1 MSREEQFDFYWKEIF
16 TGLAYNPIEFNTY
29 RFDQSMSLPGKLN
42 KLYDLFKDLALN
54 NQEVM
59 DYLKEFVETFD
70 VKLYT
75 TIGDVLVVWLEDGR
89 LADVVRESINEEVI
103 EARNEFGSLKE
114 RLGGIDGKIVETKEE
129 VIEARNEFGSLK
141 ERLDG
146 IDGNIIETKEE
157 GTLELTNFKELIT
170 FETKE
175 RLKNIRLM
183 VNFPRLETEVDDSE
197 RLQRA
202 VNSFEGNY
210 GGLILIQETLYVSK
224 PIVIN
229 KTGITIEG
237 ISNKISKIV
246 SRCPNKTFDIKVLYN
261 GKPYTNAEYCKFF
274 MNNIT
279 LQAEG
284 EATSSNNAVGLWL
297 QWVFASQFNNLIIN
311 NFKRGLVLKSSHL
324 NTFNNL
330 MLTNAPNDSLEPH
343 YISNN
348 VGLSCDSSAD
358 EAFEKE
364 SNNNVFNGGWFTD
377 TNIDFRGMN
386 DTVIT
391 NIDFEPLR
399 GTLFTGDFNKFSNC
413 RFERFDI
420 RAINE
425 PEKYP
430 RFTWFEVGSSC
441 KIESSDFYQSGAHQS
456 RNYPMFRIKG
466 NDNKIVY
473 PKKASYNLHTF
484 TFETGAKNNQLII
497 EKEYTD
503 FEKTLFNDDYKQEMN
518 QVSGDIANNIIE
530 YHINGKKVLY
540 HQDYIKSQ
548 GVFEVFTLKSK
559 SLVDDGMWMKQG
571 CSLNGYNNAL
581 SPFVAVGANE
591 FDSYEVWLT
600 GEAMQ
605 RIIMNGELSKANQDG
620 VYTFTVALYLQ
631 TGVTAEIGIGGGALT
646 KITCAN
652 QWVITQ
658 VRGYRRK
665 NEAIQPQVIFNGANG
680 KNAYISGL
688 TVVKG
693 NVGALIPN
701 ETASIIK
708 TIR

>member
-1 MSREEQFDFYWKEIF
+1 MSTEKQFDFYWKEIF

-70 VKLYT
+70 EKLYE
-75 TIGDVLVVWLEDGR
+75 TIEDVLTVWLEDGR
-89 LADVVRESINEEVI
+89 LADVVRVAINEEVI

-114 RLGGIDGKIVETKEE
+114 RLDRIDGKIVETNEE
-129 VIEARNEFGSLK
+129 WN
-141 ERLDG
+141 
-146 IDGNIIETKEE
+146 
-157 GTLELTNFKELIT
+157 LELINFKELVT
-170 FETKE
+170 SDTQR

-183 VNFPRLETEVDDSE
+183 SDFPRLENEVDDSE

-224 PIVIN
+224 TIVIN

-237 ISNKISKIV
+237 INNKISKIV
-246 SRCPNKTFDIKVLYN
+246 SRCPNKTFDVKVLYN
-261 GKPYTNAEYCKFF
+261 GNPYTNAEYCKFF

-284 EATSSNNAVGLWL
+284 AATTSSNAVGFWL

-330 MLTNAPNDSLEPH
+330 MLTNVPNDSLDSQ

-348 VGLSCDSSAD
+348 VGLSCDDSLD

-399 GTLFTGDFNKFSNC
+399 GTLFTGDYNKFSNC

-441 KIESSDFYQSGAHQS
+441 RIESSDFYQSGAHQKET
-456 RNYPMFRIKG
+456 YPMFRIKG

-473 PKKASYNLHTF
+473 PKNASYNLHTF
-484 TFETGAKNNQLII
+484 TFEKGAKNNHIII

-503 FEKTLFNDDYKQEMN
+503 FEKTLFNDGYKQEMN

-530 YHINGKKVLY
+530 YNINGKKVLY
-540 HQDYIKSQ
+540 HQDYIKSD
-548 GVFEVFTLKSK
+548 GVFEVFTLRSRT
-559 SLVDDGMWMKQG
+559 LENAGVWIKQG
-571 CSLNGYNNAL
+571 CSVSGYDNAL
-581 SPFVAVGANE
+581 SPFVAMGSNGFE
-591 FDSYEVWLT
+591 SYRVFLT
-600 GEAMQ
+600 GEELQ
-605 RIIMNGELSKANQDG
+605 RIIMNGELSKASEDG
-620 VYTFTVALYLQ
+620 VYTFAVALYLP
-631 TGVTAEIGIGGGALT
+631 TGVTAEIAIGGGERT
-646 KITCAN
+646 KITCVN

-665 NEAIQPQVIFNGANG
+665 NESIQPQVLFYGANG

-701 ETASIIK
+701 ETESIIK
-708 TIR
+708 VIR

>member
-16 TGLAYNPIEFNTY
+16 DGLAYNPIEFNVY
-29 RFDQSMSLPGKLN
+29 RFDQSMSLPSKFN
-42 KLYDLFKDLALN
+42 KLYGMFKQLALN

-59 DYLKEFVETFD
+59 DYLKKFVESFD
-70 VKLYT
+70 FKLETTVK
-75 TIGDVLVVWLEDGR
+75 DVLIVWLNDGK
-89 LADVVRESINEEVI
+89 LAEVVREAINEEVI
-103 EARNEFGSLKE
+103 EARNEF
-114 RLGGIDGKIVETKEE
+114 D
-129 VIEARNEFGSLK
+129 NLK
-141 ERLDG
+141 ERLDS
-146 IDGNIIETKEE
+146 IDVKIVESKEE
-157 GTLELTNFKELIT
+157 WNLELINFKELVT
-170 FETKE
+170 SDTQR
-175 RLKNIRLM
+175 RLKNIRLLGD
-183 VNFPRLETEVDDSE
+183 FPRLENETDDSE

-202 VNSFEGNY
+202 VNSFDGNY

-224 PIVIN
+224 TIVIN
-229 KTGITIEG
+229 KTGVTIEG
-237 ISNKISKIV
+237 ISNKISKII
-246 SRCPNKTFDIKVLYN
+246 SRCRNKTFDVKVLYN
-261 GKPYTNAEYCKFF
+261 DNPYTNAEYCKFF

-284 EATSSNNAVGLWL
+284 EAVSSSNAVGLWL

-330 MLTNAPNDSLEPH
+330 MLTNVPNDSLDSQ

-348 VGLSCDSSAD
+348 VGLSCDSTVD

-399 GTLFTGDFNKFSNC
+399 GTLFTGDYNKFSNC

-441 KIESSDFYQSGAHQS
+441 RIESSDFYQSGAHQS
-456 RNYPMFRIKG
+456 ETFPMFRIKG

-473 PKKASYNLHTF
+473 PKNASYNLHTF
-484 TFETGAKNNQLII
+484 MIEKGAKNNHIII

-503 FEKTLFNDDYKQEMN
+503 FEKTLFDDGYKQEMN

-530 YHINGKKVLY
+530 YKINGKKALY
-540 HQDYIKSQ
+540 HQDYIKSD
-548 GVFEVFTLKSK
+548 GVFEVFTLRSNT
-559 SLVDDGMWMKQG
+559 LTNDDLWIKQG
-571 CSLNGYNNAL
+571 CSISGYDNAL
-581 SPFVAVGANE
+581 SPFVAMGANE
-591 FDSYEVWLT
+591 FESYEVLLT
-600 GEAMQ
+600 GEALQ
-605 RIIMNGELSKANQDG
+605 RIIMNGELSKANEDG
-620 VYTFTVALYLQ
+620 VYTFAVALYLP
-631 TGVTAEIGIGGGALT
+631 TGVTAEIAIGGGAIT
-646 KITCAN
+646 KVTCVN
-652 QWVITQ
+652 QWIITQ

-665 NEAIQPQVIFNGANG
+665 NEAIQPQVIFYGANG

-701 ETASIIK
+701 ETGSIIK